1 MFSHIAATND
11 LHHYLHRV
19 ERTLKSAG
27 LEATLNTSR
36 EDSWVKLTEI
46 LENDHTTNLSAID
59 RLIASFTQP
68 YRGMTTISLPST
80 RGKQIE
86 NIEITTQTFVGQ
98 FTLSAEH
105 LVVLPPSLVKVL
117 ELDPDQPR
125 QSVFSTTEEVQ
136 SYIDWLL
143 TLDISRSS
151 MAKEYMGRAHSK
163 TQAPSVSITSASKA
177 KGLEKEDEVSIVLEN
192 GLLTISA
199 AAESAAGSFLETGT
213 AGETFIWD
221 GTPGKATLVEK
232 VRSWIK

>member
-1 MFSHIAATND
+1 
-11 LHHYLHRV
+11 V

-27 LEATLNTSR
+27 LAATLDTSR

-46 LENDHTTNLSAID
+46 LENDHMTNLSAID
-59 RLIASFTQP
+59 RLVASFTQP
-68 YRGMTTISLPST
+68 YKGVAMISLPST
-80 RGKQIE
+80 SGKQVE
-86 NIEITTQTFVGQ
+86 NIEITTQTFVGK

-125 QSVFSTTEEVQ
+125 QFVFSTAEEVQ

-143 TLDISRSS
+143 TLDISRSF

-163 TQAPSVSITSASKA
+163 TQAPSVSILSEGKT
-177 KGLEKEDEVSIVLEN
+177 KGLEKEEQVSVVLKN

-199 AAESAAGSFLETGT
+199 AAEPAAESFLETGT

-221 GTPGKATLVEK
+221 GTPGRATLVGK